1 MNVKDR
7 LSIKMENDMRK
18 GVVQF
23 DSWVMPAKVK
33 KYYLPIYIYIVALT
47 FFSID

>member
-7 LSIKMENDMRK
+7 LSIKIENDVRK

-23 DSWVMPAKVK
+23 DSWVMPAKVFDTETLYNTK
-33 KYYLPIYIYIVALT
+33 
-47 FFSID
+47 